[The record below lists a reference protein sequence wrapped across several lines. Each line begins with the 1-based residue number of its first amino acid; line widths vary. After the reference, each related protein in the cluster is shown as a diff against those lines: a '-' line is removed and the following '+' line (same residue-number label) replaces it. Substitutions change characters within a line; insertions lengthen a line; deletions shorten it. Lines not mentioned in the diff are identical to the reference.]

1 MNIFLNI
8 PNGYKLFKS
17 IFDYRHYLPKIEQ
30 LKNEGRLEEE
40 REVIAELISSWVNR
54 VVKTFDMQLTIEGRE
69 NIPAGPCAFYVNH
82 QGYGDIPTMFKVC
95 EGKQVGFVAKE
106 DAKKIPLIGKWIDST
121 EGVFIKRGET
131 REGLKAIKEGA
142 EKLKN
147 GYSLIIFPEGT
158 RSHGSNMGEF
168 KAGSFKLATKAGVPI
183 VPVTVNGTYHMF
195 EDRDVITNGAVI
207 DVIVHPPIETAGLS
221 RAEEREL
228 PKQVEDIVRGGLD
241 LLVKRDEARN
251 QIYV

>member
-17 IFDYRHYLPKIEQ
+17 IFDYRTYLPKIEK

-40 REVIAELISSWVNR
+40 RAMIAELIQSWVNQ
-54 VVKTFDMQLTIEGRE
+54 VVKTFDMHLTIEGQE
-69 NIPAGPCAFYVNH
+69 NIPEGPCAFYVNH

-106 DAKKIPLIGKWIDST
+106 DAKKIPLIGQWIEYT
-121 EGVFIKRGET
+121 EGIFIKRGET

-158 RSHGSNMGEF
+158 RSHGSEMGEF
-168 KAGSFKLATKAGVPI
+168 KPGSFKLATKAGVPI

-207 DVIVHPPIETAGLS
+207 DVIVHPPIETAGIS
-221 RAEEREL
+221 KAEERQL
-228 PKQVEDIVRGGLD
+228 PKQVENIVRDGLEV
-241 LLVKRDEARN
+241 LVKRAADRE
-251 QIYV
+251 

>member
-1 MNIFLNI
+1 MNIILNI
-8 PNGYKLFKS
+8 PNGFKLFKS
-17 IFDYRHYLPKIEQ
+17 IYDYRHYLPKIEQ

-40 REVIAELISSWVNR
+40 REMIAELIESWVNR
-54 VVKTFDMQLTIEGRE
+54 VVKTFDMNLTIEGKE
-69 NIPAGPCAFYVNH
+69 NIPEGPCAFYVNH

-106 DAKKIPLIGKWIDST
+106 DAKKIPFIGKWIDST
-121 EGVFIKRGET
+121 EGIFIKRGET

-158 RSHGSNMGEF
+158 RSHCSDMGEF
-168 KAGSFKLATKAGVPI
+168 KPGSFKLATKAGVPI

-195 EDRDVITNGAVI
+195 EDRDVISNGAVI
-207 DVIVHPPIETAGLS
+207 DVIVHSPIETAGLS
-221 RAEEREL
+221 RAEQNHL
-228 PKQVEDIVRGGLD
+228 PKQVEQIVRDGLEI
-241 LLVKRDEARN
+241 LVKRAAERK
-251 QIYV
+251 

>member
-8 PNGYKLFKS
+8 PNGFKLFKS
-17 IFDYRHYLPKIEQ
+17 IYDYRHYLPKIEQ
-30 LKNEGRLEEE
+30 LKSEGRLEEE
-40 REVIAELISSWVNR
+40 RDMIAELIENWVNR
-54 VVKTFDMQLTIEGRE
+54 VVKTFDMHLTIEGKE
-69 NIPAGPCAFYVNH
+69 NIPEGPCAFYVNH
-82 QGYGDIPTMFKVC
+82 QGYGDVPTMFKVC

-106 DAKKIPLIGKWIDST
+106 DAKKIPLIGKWIEST

-158 RSHGSNMGEF
+158 RSHCSDMGEF
-168 KAGSFKLATKAGVPI
+168 KPGSFKLATKAGVPI

-221 RAEEREL
+221 RGEQNQL
-228 PKQVEDIVRGGLD
+228 PKQVEQIVRTGLEQ
-241 LLVKRDEARN
+241 LIQRAKERN
-251 QIYV
+251 

>member
-1 MNIFLNI
+1 MNILLNI
-8 PNGYKLFKS
+8 PNGFKLFKS
-17 IFDYRHYLPKIEQ
+17 IYDYRHYLPKIEK
-30 LKNEGRLEEE
+30 LKNEGKLEEE
-40 REVIAELISSWVNR
+40 REVIAELIQSWVNR
-54 VVKTFDMQLTIEGRE
+54 VVKTFDMHLTIEGQE
-69 NIPAGPCAFYVNH
+69 NIPDGPCAFYVNH

-106 DAKKIPLIGKWIDST
+106 DAKKIPFIGKWIDYT
-121 EGVFIKRGET
+121 EGIFIKRGET

-158 RSHGSNMGEF
+158 RSHNSEMGEF

-207 DVIVHPPIETAGLS
+207 DVIVHPPIETVGMS
-221 RAEEREL
+221 RAEQNQL
-228 PKQVEDIVRGGLD
+228 PKQVEGIVRNGLET
-241 LLVKRDEARN
+241 LVKRAEAR
-251 QIYV
+251 